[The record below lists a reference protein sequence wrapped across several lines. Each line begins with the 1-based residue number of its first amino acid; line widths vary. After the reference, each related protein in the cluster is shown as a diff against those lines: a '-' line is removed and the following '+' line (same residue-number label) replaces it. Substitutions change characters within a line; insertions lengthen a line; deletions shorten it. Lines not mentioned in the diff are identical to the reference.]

1 MIKLNSIYKS
11 KIKYISGDDDY
22 ILKYNAVQQNS
33 NNWDTESH
41 IQRLVL
47 VYFE

>member
-22 ILKYNAVQQNS
+22 IMQYNKTVTTGTPNHTYKGWYLYIL
-33 NNWDTESH
+33 NK
-41 IQRLVL
+41 L
-47 VYFE
+47 